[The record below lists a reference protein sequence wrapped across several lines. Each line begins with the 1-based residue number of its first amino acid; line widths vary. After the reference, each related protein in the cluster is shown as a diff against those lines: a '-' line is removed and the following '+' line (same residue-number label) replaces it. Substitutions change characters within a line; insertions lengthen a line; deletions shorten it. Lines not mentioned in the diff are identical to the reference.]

1 MRLLIGLMLAAGL
14 LLSSVDVFAG
24 DGEGCDGKCR
34 PAVKRVMHKVR
45 EIFKEKDAN
54 GDGVITLREWGPRVR
69 IFKAIDRNNDGK
81 IMPREMAAFLLKQLK
96 ERSEGESQ

>member
-1 MRLLIGLMLAAGL
+1 MRLVIGLILAAGL

-24 DGEGCDGKCR
+24 DEEGSDGKCR
-34 PAVKRVMHKVR
+34 PAVKRIMRKVR
-45 EIFKEKDAN
+45 EIFKEKDAD

-81 IMPREMAAFLLKQLK
+81 IMPRELAAFLLKQVK
-96 ERSEGESQ
+96 EREEKSQ